1 MSLLLKTEREN
12 KISKWRTGDLNSLF
26 LPWEGSVLAARRVRH
41 ICYPY
46 HTQPAGDNSL
56 HCPSLVSASTLSWWG
71 IKHLYKCDNNC
82 SLSRIWFLKNSNRIC
97 IVPSRM
103 HPTIVEWGYAL
114 TILKPTNCFRL
125 TLKTQECVIV
135 LLLGCEHSALLST
148 IAVAGVGP
156 AVFWVWTRCVNRF
169 TPLR

>member
-1 MSLLLKTEREN
+1 MSFITEREN
-12 KISKWRTGDLNSLF
+12 KISIRFSEDNREPVLPIRRASGCCYFWFKWVRTIFLSQFLTKWRTGDLNSLF

-41 ICYPY
+41 ICYSY

-103 HPTIVEWGYAL
+103 HPTIVEWGIRSYY
-114 TILKPTNCFRL
+114 LK
-125 TLKTQECVIV
+125 
-135 LLLGCEHSALLST
+135 AD
-148 IAVAGVGP
+148 
-156 AVFWVWTRCVNRF
+156 
-169 TPLR
+169 